1 MVIRCYL
8 VLDGLYVQPNKKIK
22 MSWTMP
28 SLHDWQ
34 LITLRLHVLK
44 YNMNNFILSQNSNIV
59 KVVTDILRLL

>member
-1 MVIRCYL
+1 MN
-8 VLDGLYVQPNKKIK
+8 DAKFTLYC
-22 MSWTMP
+22 
-28 SLHDWQ
+28 HDWQ